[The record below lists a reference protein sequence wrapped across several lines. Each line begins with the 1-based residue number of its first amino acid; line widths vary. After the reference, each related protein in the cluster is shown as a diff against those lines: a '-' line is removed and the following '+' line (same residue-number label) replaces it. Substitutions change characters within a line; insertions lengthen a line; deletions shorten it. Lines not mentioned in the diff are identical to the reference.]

1 MKHNTEA
8 NGFCQYLDWDSE
20 FFGRRIARVIV
31 NQLNLETIEHIVT
44 WCNAHHIEC
53 LYFLGDAADHYTAR
67 LAEDNQFHLVDIRVT
82 LEKQISTFSLLEED
96 AFQGVIRP
104 CVIDDIP
111 TLRAIASVSYR
122 DSRFYHDPQ
131 IPESLSNALYE
142 TWIEKSCRGHADV
155 VLVAE
160 LQDQPVGYIS
170 CHLLGQTQGQIGL
183 VGVGGAWQGMGWGKR
198 LVNKALKWFAQQ
210 NVTQVTIVTQG
221 RNVKAQRLYQKC
233 GFLTNSV
240 QLWYHR
246 WFLTT
251 ETATTIKKGL

>member
-1 MKHNTEA
+1 MAHNAEV
-8 NGFCQYLDWDSE
+8 NGLCQYLEWDSE
-20 FFGRRIARVIV
+20 FFGRRIARVII

-44 WCNAHHIEC
+44 WCNAHQIEC

-82 LEKQISTFSLLEED
+82 LEKQLGTLLPEK
-96 AFQGVIRP
+96 AFQGAIRP
-104 CVIDDIP
+104 CVINDIP
-111 TLRAIASVSYR
+111 ALRAIASVSYR

-131 IPESLSNALYE
+131 IPESLSNTLYE
-142 TWIEKSCRGHADV
+142 TWIEKSCKGHADIV
-155 VLVAE
+155 WVAE
-160 LQDQPVGYIS
+160 LQDRPVGYIS
-170 CHLLGQTQGQIGL
+170 CHLLGQAQGQIGL
-183 VGVGGAWQGMGWGKR
+183 VGIDGARQGMGLGNK
-198 LVNKALKWFAQQ
+198 LVNKALHWFAQQ
-210 NVTQVTIVTQG
+210 NVTQVTVVTQG

-251 ETATTIKKGL
+251 ETPTTIKKGL